1 MITDEQ
7 RPVTLHAEA
16 DAGLAGVVA
25 ASVAADS
32 ATSDFNAS
40 DDGTP
45 LNFQRTPRCCRTHA
59 LEHHSVKAAVAAA
72 GLAHEDSCTQTFAA
86 PVGPDA
92 EELQAL
98 HDASQGDAW
107 LVLIGGEHGGIM
119 RKDAKKTRPGPYLA
133 GHCSLQ
139 WIGITY
145 SRLVDFF
152 GRDRTI
158 VITQLQET
166 LEWLREASKDEEHA
180 QRLAGRA
187 THMPM
192 LKRRLS
198 ETERDCAR
206 LIEEGG
212 ADYDG
217 ASVNP
222 STVLDVLRGHARANA
237 DGSTCKVVPQKDVG
251 SVVVV
256 FISHGH
262 AHPAGGGTRNHEWY
276 MHFPH
281 PVPDAAVGDYD
292 VVSYEGFSEVDPYP
306 DWDWGL
312 PKWRWRLYSQMLFK
326 AHHEVL
332 ERTPRRRLVLL
343 HQFCLSGGAADF
355 MRRNAYQAYCGT
367 RTWPVF
373 AMVTAGRF
381 EPALGSFVDYWTQ
394 QFASALK
401 DGGHRTVGDV
411 YREAERIYW
420 EANSE
425 LYRFNASI
433 PVAQDQSPEDD
444 ANATSRVGTIGCEF
458 GFDAWSLRPS
468 SDV

>member
-312 PKWRWRLYSQMLFK
+312 PKWRWSRRACMTATNGGFGGLTCGL
-326 AHHEVL
+326 VL

-367 RTWPVF
+367 RT
-373 AMVTAGRF
+373 
-381 EPALGSFVDYWTQ
+381 
-394 QFASALK
+394 
-401 DGGHRTVGDV
+401 
-411 YREAERIYW
+411 
-420 EANSE
+420 
-425 LYRFNASI
+425 
-433 PVAQDQSPEDD
+433 
-444 ANATSRVGTIGCEF
+444 
-458 GFDAWSLRPS
+458 
-468 SDV
+468 